1 MKKATLLLIILLC
14 IATLCGCNEAL
25 TESLPES
32 EAVSQTVSEVS
43 ENGNNDEV
51 SVDASNVVSEVIEID
66 YDKVFYNPITTKDKV
81 TNTMLSDK
89 FTERYSNLLGYVRDY
104 EVADETLFYVEF
116 STTSVDQDK
125 TVDEL
130 IPYLEN
136 CGFIEDS
143 EWSEYYFTEV
153 DQDKSEFGRYTC
165 GVITKATLEKLVED
179 NYAIDFKWLDNRYL
193 SDGAQYD
200 GVLYSPSELD
210 VYRGTMDEPQYF
222 RENGTPL
229 QGPSLEE
236 YLEENT
242 VSDDRYICVEF
253 HFSKGGKSFDGKID
267 DVVSYLKDCG
277 YIEDNARTDKN
288 SSDMYSRGVI
298 PYKGLK
304 QLYEDNYALE
314 YIWLYEAA
322 PYDPTLGW

>member
-1 MKKATLLLIILLC
+1 MKKVTLLLIILLC

-51 SVDASNVVSEVIEID
+51 SEDASDIVSAESSEVIEID
-66 YDKVFYNPITTKDKV
+66 YD
-81 TNTMLSDK
+81 
-89 FTERYSNLLGYVRDY
+89 
-104 EVADETLFYVEF
+104 A
-116 STTSVDQDK
+116 
-125 TVDEL
+125 
-130 IPYLEN
+130 
-136 CGFIEDS
+136 
-143 EWSEYYFTEV
+143 
-153 DQDKSEFGRYTC
+153 
-165 GVITKATLEKLVED
+165 
-179 NYAIDFKWLDNRYL
+179 
-193 SDGAQYD
+193 
-200 GVLYSPSELD
+200 VLYSPSELD
-210 VYRGTMDEPQYF
+210 VYRGTMDDPQYF